1 MVPILPVGK
10 PARNNGGIRR
20 AAPVAAVL
28 AYAAFGASFAS
39 HTTGALVAVLVPAV
53 VVLVAV
59 VVLKRPKGTVRKIDR
74 GHLPWLVWLVAF
86 GVWELVALLGND
98 LTISL
103 LMDPVLVIYPLRVA
117 GWVLWLWAGWLLVR
131 PRASR

>member
-1 MVPILPVGK
+1 MAPILPAGT
-10 PARNNGGIRR
+10 PARNRGGIRL
-20 AAPVAAVL
+20 ATWL

-39 HTTGALVAVLVPAV
+39 HTTGAMVAVLVPAT

-59 VVLKRPKGTVRKIDR
+59 LGRPSKPIPRLDR
-74 GHLPWLVWLVAF
+74 THLPWLYWLLAF
-86 GVWELVALLGND
+86 GVWELAALFAGD

-103 LMDPVLVIYPLRVA
+103 LMDPVLAIYPLRVA

-131 PRASR
+131 R

>member
-1 MVPILPVGK
+1 MTPILPAGT
-10 PARNNGGIRR
+10 PARNNGGALL
-20 AAPVAAVL
+20 AAGL

-39 HTTGALVAVLVPAV
+39 HTVGALVAVLVPATA
-53 VVLVAV
+53 VLVG
-59 VVLKRPKGTVRKIDR
+59 VLVLRRPRATAPRIDR
-74 GHLPWLVWLVAF
+74 THLPWLVWVLAF
-86 GVWELVALLGND
+86 GVWELAALFAGD

-131 PRASR
+131 PRAGR

>member
-1 MVPILPVGK
+1 VPLAG
-10 PARNNGGIRR
+10 
-20 AAPVAAVL
+20 L

-39 HTTGALVAVLVPAV
+39 HTTGALVAILVPAT

-59 VVLKRPKGTVRKIDR
+59 LVLRRPRGTVTRVDR
-74 GHLPWLVWLVAF
+74 THVPWLVWLVAF
-86 GVWELVALLGND
+86 GVWELVAFVRND

-117 GWVLWLWAGWLLVR
+117 GWVLWLWAGWLVVR
-131 PRASR
+131 PRASLRASR

>member
-1 MVPILPVGK
+1 MPLAG
-10 PARNNGGIRR
+10 
-20 AAPVAAVL
+20 L

-39 HTTGALVAVLVPAV
+39 HSTGALVAVLVPAT

-59 VVLKRPKGTVRKIDR
+59 LVLRRPRGTVTPIDR
-74 GHLPWLVWLVAF
+74 THLPWLGWLVAF

-131 PRASR
+131 R